1 MRDSINPKKLFPW
14 AHGMDQSVL
23 TDIGM
28 ELLLP
33 YGELRP
39 EQTLS
44 MRCAALLCSMLSY
57 SFALSALRFAALAAQ
72 LHVHARPV

>member
-1 MRDSINPKKLFPW
+1 
-14 AHGMDQSVL
+14 MDQSVL

-39 EQTLS
+39 EPDQSEVRAYVPRDL
-44 MRCAALLCSMLSY
+44 
-57 SFALSALRFAALAAQ
+57 F
-72 LHVHARPV
+72 

>member
-1 MRDSINPKKLFPW
+1 MRDALNPEKLFPW

-33 YGELRP
+33 YDELRP
-39 EQTLS
+39 EPDLS
-44 MRCAALLCSMLSY
+44 EVRAYVLCDLL
-57 SFALSALRFAALAAQ
+57 
-72 LHVHARPV
+72 